1 MFGWP
6 WFDRKDPAKTLAGD
20 LAYLAEVIKARERVR
35 DTRMDVIVDRLKVML
50 KSKDQARTRDLIR
63 MLIADIGRMA

>member
-6 WFDRKDPAKTLAGD
+6 WIR
-20 LAYLAEVIKARERVR
+20 IAREPR
-35 DTRMDVIVDRLKVML
+35 DTRLDAIVDRLKVML